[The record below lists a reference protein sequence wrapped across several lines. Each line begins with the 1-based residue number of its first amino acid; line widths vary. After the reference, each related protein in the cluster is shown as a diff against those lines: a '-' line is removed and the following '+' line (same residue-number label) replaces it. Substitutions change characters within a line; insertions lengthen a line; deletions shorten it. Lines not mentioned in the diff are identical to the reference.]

1 MPETLEIKRL
11 DQRPMTESLLAK
23 NKIRFM
29 GLDSDQIIKYFFSG
43 SAWTAI
49 IVLALITFSLF
60 KEGYGFFPQHHE
72 SLKLYR
78 MAGLEFVDIFRDQMT
93 AHASLSRYLNDLKLK
108 NPAALKKSGLG
119 EDEIAQKLAPLEQLR
134 LDMDQTGLEGQAFL
148 DEMTQSIAA
157 IKERHLISEENKTSR
172 KKMEAAAK
180 VFADSGDQQGADSL
194 LAGMAEYPVETIDF
208 KKEVGELKAAY
219 LPRHEQVTQTMAA
232 KLETVMAAVSTEAA
246 TGYGAEL
253 LKFKDV
259 VTKFTDRFPSVHQKM
274 QDWDQ
279 AASVPFYE
287 SATKFIFGSK
297 WVTQSFWQDW
307 YGFIPL
313 FVGSLTVSIVALL
326 VAVPLGVGAAIY
338 INQVATPAEQ
348 NFIKP
353 YIEFIAVV
361 PSVVL
366 GFFGVVVLGENIRL
380 LTGWEYLA
388 WVPGFPIAE
397 RLNIITAGLLLA
409 LMAVP
414 SIFTFSEDA
423 LNNVPKA
430 YKEASFALGANR
442 LQTISRIMIPASLS
456 GIISAVLLGFGRV
469 IGETMVVLLVAGNRL
484 QIPDFTA
491 GLNTLFQPV
500 HTMTGL
506 VAQEIPE
513 VVNGSLQ
520 YRALFLLAII
530 LFLISLLIN
539 YVAQIFV
546 RKYKIS
552 VG

>member
-23 NKIRFM
+23 NKVKFL
-29 GLDSDQIIKYFFSG
+29 GLGSDEIIKYFFSG

-49 IVLALITFSLF
+49 IVLGLITLSLF
-60 KEGYGFFPQHHE
+60 REGSGFFPQHHE

-93 AHASLSRYLNDLKLK
+93 AQASLSRYLNGLKLDK
-108 NPAALKKSGLG
+108 ALALKNQGLS
-119 EDEIAQKLAPLEQLR
+119 EEQITVKLASLEQLR
-134 LDMDQTGLEGQAFL
+134 LDLDQTGLESQTFL

-157 IKERHLISEENKTSR
+157 IKERYTISEENKTSR
-172 KKMEAAAK
+172 QKMVDAAK
-180 VFADSGDQQGADSL
+180 LFETSGDKEGADAL
-194 LAGMAEYPVETIDF
+194 LAGLDEYPVETIDF
-208 KKEVGELKAAY
+208 AKEVGDLKAAY
-219 LPRHEQVTQTMAA
+219 LPRHKEVTETMAVQMKA
-232 KLETVMAAVSTEAA
+232 LFASVSTGPE
-246 TGYGAEL
+246 TGYGTEL
-253 LKFKDV
+253 EKFKGT
-259 VTKFTDRFPSVHQKM
+259 VTKFTDRFPEVHQKM
-274 QDWDQ
+274 VAWNQNVP
-279 AASVPFYE
+279 VPFYE
-287 SATKFIFGSK
+287 SLTKFIFGSK

-313 FVGSLTVSIVALL
+313 FVGSLTVSIVALI

-338 INQVATPAEQ
+338 INQVATVQEQ

-353 YIEFIAVV
+353 YIEFIAVI

-366 GFFGVVVLGENIRL
+366 GFFGIAVLGESIRL
-380 LTGWEYLA
+380 FTQWEYMA
-388 WVPGFPIAE
+388 WVPGWPISE

-409 LMAVP
+409 LMSVP
-414 SIFTFSEDA
+414 TIFTFSEDA
-423 LNNVPKA
+423 LNNVPKS

-442 LQTISRIMIPASLS
+442 LQTIARIMVPASLS
-456 GIISAVLLGFGRV
+456 GIISAILLGFGRV

-484 QIPDFTA
+484 EIPNFAA
-491 GLNTLFQPV
+491 GLNVIFQPV

-513 VVNGSLQ
+513 VVKDSLQ
-520 YRALFLLAII
+520 YRALFVLAIM

>member
-11 DQRPMTESLLAK
+11 DQRPMTESLLSK
-23 NKIRFM
+23 NKVKFL
-29 GLDSDQIIKYFFSG
+29 GLGSDEIIKYFFSG

-60 KEGYGFFPQHHE
+60 REGAGFFPQHHD

-78 MAGLEFVDIFRDQMT
+78 LAGLEFVDYFRDQMT
-93 AHASLSRYLNDLKLK
+93 AQASLSRYLNELKLNK
-108 NPAALKKSGLG
+108 TLKLQAAGKG
-119 EDEIAQKLAPLEQLR
+119 EAEIESLLAPLEQLR
-134 LDMDQTGLEGQAFL
+134 LDFDQAGLEGQALL
-148 DEMTQSIAA
+148 DEMTSMAA
-157 IKERHLISEENKTSR
+157 GIKDRYTISEENRISR
-172 KKMEAAAK
+172 KQLI
-180 VFADSGDQQGADSL
+180 D
-194 LAGMAEYPVETIDF
+194 AGMKEEADLLEIEDIDF
-208 KKEVGELKAAY
+208 AKEAENLKTTFLPKQKEVSA
-219 LPRHEQVTQTMAA
+219 TMAA
-232 KLETVMAAVSTEAA
+232 KMKSLLAA
-246 TGYGAEL
+246 TKVENTIYEAEVNR
-253 LKFKDV
+253 FKATVSKYITGFD
-259 VTKFTDRFPSVHQKM
+259 SVQMKM
-274 QDWDQ
+274 QDWTHDKP
-279 AASVPFYE
+279 VPFYE
-287 SATKFIFGSK
+287 SITKFITGTK

-307 YGFIPL
+307 YGIVPL
-313 FVGSLTVSIVALL
+313 FIGSLTVSIVALI

-338 INQVATPAEQ
+338 INQVASIQEQ
-348 NFIKP
+348 NFVKP
-353 YIEFIAVV
+353 FIEFVAVI

-366 GFFGVVVLGENIRL
+366 GFFGIAVLGEGIRVF
-380 LTGWEYLA
+380 TQWDMMA

-430 YKEASFALGANR
+430 YKEASFSLGANR
-442 LQTISRIMIPASLS
+442 LQTISRIMVPASLS
-456 GIISAVLLGFGRV
+456 GIISAILLGFGRV

-484 QIPDFTA
+484 EIPDFSA
-491 GLNTLFQPV
+491 GLMVIFQPV

-513 VVNGSLQ
+513 VVKGSLQ
-520 YRALFLLAII
+520 YRALFVLAIA

>member
-11 DQRPMTESLLAK
+11 DQRPMTESLLSK
-23 NKIRFM
+23 NKTKFL

-49 IVLALITFSLF
+49 VVLGLITFSLF
-60 KEGYGFFPQHHE
+60 REGLGFFPQHHE

-78 MAGLEFVDIFRDQMT
+78 LAGLEFVDYFRDQMT
-93 AHASLSRYLNDLKLK
+93 AQASLARYLNELKLK
-108 NPAALKKSGLG
+108 QLTKLQGEGLSEEQAL
-119 EDEIAQKLAPLEQLR
+119 EKLAGLEQLR
-134 LDMDQTGLEGQAFL
+134 IDFDQATAPGQALL
-148 DEMTQSIAA
+148 DEMTQIAA
-157 IKERHLISEENKTSR
+157 GVKDRYTIAEENRTSR
-172 KKMEAAAK
+172 
-180 VFADSGDQQGADSL
+180 QQL
-194 LAGMAEYPVETIDF
+194 LDAGMKEEADLLEVETINF
-208 KKEVGELKAAY
+208 AKESETLKTNF
-219 LPRHEQVTQTMAA
+219 LPRHQEVTMA
-232 KLETVMAAVSTEAA
+232 MAVQMQNLLSATAAQGVSSYSTELA
-246 TGYGAEL
+246 TFRGAVEKL
-253 LKFKDV
+253 V
-259 VTKFTDRFPSVHQKM
+259 ARFPEVHQKM
-274 QDWDQ
+274 VDWQYDRP
-279 AASVPFYE
+279 VPFYE
-287 SATKFIFGSK
+287 SVTRFIFGSK

-307 YGFIPL
+307 YGIVPL
-313 FVGSLTVSIVALL
+313 FVGSLTVSIVALI

-338 INQVATPAEQ
+338 INQVATPTEQ

-353 YIEFIAVV
+353 FIEFIAVI

-366 GFFGVVVLGENIRL
+366 GFFGIAVLGESIRL
-380 LTGWEYLA
+380 LTQWEALA
-388 WVPGFPIAE
+388 WVPGFPIPE
-397 RLNIITAGLLLA
+397 RLNIITCGLLLA
-409 LMAVP
+409 LMSIP

-430 YKEASFALGANR
+430 FKEASFALGANR
-442 LQTISRIMIPASLS
+442 LQTIIRIMVPASLS
-456 GIISAVLLGFGRV
+456 GIISAILLGFGRV
-469 IGETMVVLLVAGNRL
+469 IGETMVVLLVAGNRI

-491 GLNTLFQPV
+491 GLNVIFQPV

-513 VVNGSLQ
+513 VVKDSLQ
-520 YRALFLLAII
+520 YRALFLLAIV